1 MLDDYK
7 LENTNHIILSIL
19 VTYLTAYILTKKKI
33 NKVIV
38 ILVAVLISKISVGD
52 WDVGLWKWTIV
63 DICYWIT
70 LLTFAFLGTLKLF

>member
-52 WDVGLWKWTIV
+52 WDVGFWKWTIV

-70 LLTFAFLGTLKLF
+70 LFTFAFLGTLKLF